1 MTITPRHL
9 AALAGTFFAATAVID
24 IPHEQAQPFATATD
38 WVLEALFALALGF
51 AAGTLW
57 GHSATAPTRGRRI
70 AWRVP
75 ALGYTVLAVT
85 AGATHVAGH
94 DVGGPAFPIG
104 LLLVM
109 GGSVALLVLDLRRR
123 VDPRGAG
130 MVLVAAIVVMAV
142 LGDGWGL
149 IPWSAGWF
157 ALTALLRPETALRES
172 PTTQPVPA

>member
-9 AALAGTFFAATAVID
+9 AALAGTFFAATAAID
-24 IPHEQAQPFATATD
+24 IPHEQAQPFVATID
-38 WVLEALFALALGF
+38 YVLEALFALALGF
-51 AAGTLW
+51 SAAALW
-57 GHSATAPTRGRRI
+57 SHRASARGGRRI
-70 AWRVP
+70 AWSVP
-75 ALGYTVLAVT
+75 ALGYTVLALI
-85 AGATHVAGH
+85 AGATHVAGR

-123 VDPRGAG
+123 LEPRGAG
-130 MVLVAAIVVMAV
+130 IVLVAAIVVMAV

-157 ALTALLRPETALRES
+157 ALAALLSPERVGTPVRE
-172 PTTQPVPA
+172 PVAA

>member
-9 AALAGTFFAATAVID
+9 AVLAGTFFAATAVID
-24 IPHEQAQPFATATD
+24 IPHEQAQPFVSTFD
-38 WVLEALFALALGF
+38 YVLEALFALALGF
-51 AAGTLW
+51 SAAALW
-57 GHSATAPTRGRRI
+57 SHLTSVRTRGRRI
-70 AWRVP
+70 AWSIP

-85 AGATHVAGH
+85 AGATHVAGR

-104 LLLVM
+104 LLLVL

-123 VDPRGAG
+123 LEPRGAG
-130 MVLVAAIVVMAV
+130 IVLVAAVVVMAV

-157 ALTALLRPETALRES
+157 ALAALLSPSRVGTPVRE
-172 PTTQPVPA
+172 PVAA